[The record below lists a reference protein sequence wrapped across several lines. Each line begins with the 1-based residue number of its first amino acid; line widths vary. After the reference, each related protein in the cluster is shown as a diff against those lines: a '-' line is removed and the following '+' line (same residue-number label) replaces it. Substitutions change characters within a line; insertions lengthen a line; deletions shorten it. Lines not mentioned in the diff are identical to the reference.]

1 MKTLSRSLAAG
12 LAAAAFT
19 TIAASTIASGA
30 TLDTV
35 RERGFV
41 NCGVGE
47 NFPGFFAPD
56 ASGKWSGLDV
66 DFCRALS
73 AAVFAAPDKVKYL
86 PATPAARFAQLQS
99 GQVDLLS
106 RSVTWTMSRDAGLGL
121 GFAGVTFFDG
131 QGFMVRKALGAK
143 SAKDLDGATVCT
155 QTGTTTELNLAD
167 YFRANGLKYTPV
179 VFETT
184 DQVIA
189 AYEAQ
194 RCDVY
199 TTDKSTLAA
208 RLTKL
213 KDPAA
218 HMVLPE
224 TISKAANGPVVR
236 QGDGQWANIVRWTL
250 NALIAAEELG
260 ITSANVEQVRS
271 TTKDPEARRLL
282 GADGELGKL
291 MGLDKAW
298 AYNVIKSVGNYGELY
313 ERNLGPKGAV
323 PIPRDGL
330 NRLWSKGGLLFAPS
344 FQ

>member
-1 MKTLSRSLAAG
+1 MKNIAPALAG
-12 LAAAAFT
+12 LAASMIGFAVGAGSVS
-19 TIAASTIASGA
+19 AA
-30 TLDTV
+30 TLDSV

-56 ASGKWSGLDV
+56 SAGKWSGLDV

-73 AAVFAAPDKVKYL
+73 AAIFNDPDKVKYL

-121 GFAGVTFFDG
+121 SFSGVTFFDG
-131 QGFMVRKALGAK
+131 QGFMVRKALNAK
-143 SAKDLDGATVCT
+143 SAKELDGATVCT

-167 YFRANGLKYTPV
+167 YFRANNLKYTPV

-184 DQVIA
+184 DQVVA

-208 RLTKL
+208 RLGKL

-218 HMVLPE
+218 HVILPE

-260 ITSANVEQVRS
+260 ITAATVDQVKAS
-271 TTKDPEARRLL
+271 KDPEVRRLL

-291 MGLDKAW
+291 MGLDNAW
-298 AYNVIKSVGNYGELY
+298 AANVVKAVGNYGEMY
-313 ERNLGPKGAV
+313 DRNLGPKGAV

-330 NRLWSKGGLLFAPS
+330 NRLWSKGGLLFSPS

>member
-1 MKTLSRSLAAG
+1 LTNLAAL
-12 LAAAAFT
+12 LAAAVV
-19 TIAASTIASGA
+19 AALGAPASAA

-47 NFPGFFAPD
+47 NFAGFFAPD
-56 ASGKWSGLDV
+56 SAGKWSGLDIDV
-66 DFCRALS
+66 CRALS
-73 AAVFAAPDKVKYL
+73 AAIFGVADKVKYL
-86 PATPAARFAQLQS
+86 PATPATRFAQLQS

-106 RSVTWTMSRDAGLGL
+106 RSVTWTLGRDAGLGVS
-121 GFAGVTFFDG
+121 FSGVTFFDG
-131 QGFMVRKALGAK
+131 QGFMVRKALAGRGLK
-143 SAKDLDGATVCT
+143 GLDGATVCT

-167 YFRANGLKYTPV
+167 YFRSHAMKYTPV

-184 DQVIA
+184 DQVVA

-194 RCDVY
+194 RCDAY

-208 RLTKL
+208 RLGKL
-213 KDPAA
+213 KDPGA
-218 HMVLPE
+218 HVILPE

-236 QGDGQWANIVRWTL
+236 QGDGQWANIVRWTV

-260 ITSANVEQVRS
+260 ITSANADQMKATS
-271 TTKDPEARRLL
+271 KDPETRRLL

-291 MGLDKAW
+291 MGLDNAW
-298 AYNVIKSVGNYGELY
+298 AFNAIKAVGNYGEIY

-323 PIPRDGL
+323 SIPRDGL
-330 NRLWSKGGLLFAPS
+330 NRLWSKGGLLFSPS

>member
-1 MKTLSRSLAAG
+1 MKILVRGLAGVAAG
-12 LAAAAFT
+12 MIGF
-19 TIAASTIASGA
+19 AASAA
-30 TLDTV
+30 TLDSV

-56 ASGKWSGLDV
+56 SAGKWSGLDV

-73 AAVFAAPDKVKYL
+73 AAVFANPDKVKYL

-121 GFAGVTFFDG
+121 GFSGVTFFDG

-143 SAKDLDGATVCT
+143 GAKDLDGATVCT

-167 YFRANGLKYTPV
+167 YFRANALKYTPV

-184 DQVIA
+184 DQVVA

-208 RLTKL
+208 RLGKL

-218 HMVLPE
+218 HVILPE

-260 ITSANVEQVRS
+260 ITSANVDQVKS
-271 TTKDPEARRLL
+271 TTKDPESRRLL

-291 MGLDKAW
+291 MGLDGAW
-298 AYNVIKSVGNYGELY
+298 AYNVIKAVGNYGELY
-313 ERNLGPKGAV
+313 DRNLGPKGAV

-330 NRLWSKGGLLFAPS
+330 NRLWSKGGLLFSPS

>member
-1 MKTLSRSLAAG
+1 MKKRAFALAFALIGVG
-12 LAAAAFT
+12 LPAAAA
-19 TIAASTIASGA
+19 
-30 TLDTV
+30 TLDSV
-35 RERGFV
+35 RERGFI

-56 ASGKWSGLDV
+56 SAGKWSGLDI

-73 AAVFAAPDKVKYL
+73 AAVLKDADKVKYL

-99 GQVDLLS
+99 SQVDLLS
-106 RSVTWTMSRDAGLGL
+106 RSVTWNLSRDAGLGL
-121 GFAGVTFFDG
+121 SFAGITFFDG
-131 QGFMVRKALGAK
+131 QGFMVRKALNAK
-143 SAKDLDGATVCT
+143 SAKELDGATVCT

-167 YFRANGLKYTPV
+167 YFRANNLKYTPV

-208 RLTKL
+208 RIGKM
-213 KDPAA
+213 KEPAA
-218 HMVLPE
+218 HVILPE

-236 QGDGQWANIVRWTL
+236 QNDGQWENIVRWTL

-260 ITSANVEQVRS
+260 ITAANVDEAKAS
-271 TTKDPEARRLL
+271 SKDPEVRRLL

-291 MGLDKAW
+291 LGLEKDW
-298 AYNVIKSVGNYGELY
+298 AYNVIKAVGNYGEIY
-313 ERNLGPKGAV
+313 DRNIGPKGVV

-330 NRLWSKGGLLFAPS
+330 NRLWSKGGMMFSPS

>member
-1 MKTLSRSLAAG
+1 MKILARTLAG
-12 LAAAAFT
+12 TAVVLFCS
-19 TIAASTIASGA
+19 AASAA
-30 TLDTV
+30 TLDSV

-56 ASGKWSGLDV
+56 SAGKWSGLDV

-73 AAVFAAPDKVKYL
+73 AAIFADPDKVKYL

-99 GQVDLLS
+99 SQVDLLS
-106 RSVTWTMSRDAGLGL
+106 RSVTWTMSRDGGLGL
-121 GFAGVTFFDG
+121 SFSGVTFFDG

-143 SAKDLDGATVCT
+143 SAKNLDGATVCT

-167 YFRANGLKYTPV
+167 YFRANSLKYTPV

-184 DQVIA
+184 DQVVA
-189 AYEAQ
+189 AYESQ

-208 RLTKL
+208 RIGKL
-213 KDPAA
+213 KDPSA
-218 HMVLPE
+218 HMILPE
-224 TISKAANGPVVR
+224 TVSMAANGPVVR

-250 NALIAAEELG
+250 NALIAAEERG
-260 ITSANVEQVRS
+260 ITAANVDQVKS
-271 TTKDPEARRLL
+271 TTKDPETRRLL

-291 MGLDKAW
+291 VGLNGAW
-298 AYNVIKSVGNYGELY
+298 AHNVIKAVGNYGEIY

-323 PIPRDGL
+323 SIPRDGL
-330 NRLWSKGGLLFAPS
+330 NRLWSKGGLLFSPS